1 MRRSELVSIDLGLRI
16 SYAANGWT
24 QDIPRMKRMIR
35 QRLSTTRMDR
45 VVPRMKRM
53 IRQRLSTTRMDRV
66 GDGSF
71 L

>member
-45 VVPRMKRM
+45 V
-53 IRQRLSTTRMDRV
+53 